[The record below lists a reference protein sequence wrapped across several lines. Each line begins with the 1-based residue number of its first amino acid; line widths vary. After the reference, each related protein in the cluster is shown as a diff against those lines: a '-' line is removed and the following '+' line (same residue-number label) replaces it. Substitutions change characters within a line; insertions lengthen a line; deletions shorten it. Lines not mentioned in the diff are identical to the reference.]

1 MKILAFIEATVF
13 DRDGKVIS
21 HKKKPSRSFV
31 RGFNHILC
39 AQIRQESTPDPVIPT
54 KNTGGAL
61 VNLRNSSACLRA
73 DGPVGIDDYGIVVG
87 TSNQAV
93 DIEDYAL
100 IAAVAEGVGA
110 GQMNHQAGSATY
122 LGVAAG
128 VSSFTVD
135 RSILNNSGDTIN
147 IEEVGIYVTATRT
160 PTIATYVMVMRDLVS
175 QAVPDGGG
183 ITVTYTIRIAA

>member
-39 AQIRQESTPDPVIPT
+39 AQIRQESTPNPAIQT
-54 KNTGGAL
+54 KDTGGATRD
-61 VNLRNSSACLRA
+61 LRTA
-73 DGPVGIDDYGIVVG
+73 DTAFGANGPVGNDDYGIVVG
-87 TSNQAV
+87 TSNHAV

-100 IAAVAEGVGA
+100 IAAIAEGVGA
-110 GQMNHQAGSATY
+110 GQMNHQLCSATY

-147 IEEVGIYVTATRT
+147 VEEAGIYAQTKRVGA
-160 PTIATYVMVMRDLVS
+160 IATYVMVMRDLMS

>member
-1 MKILAFIEATVF
+1 MKILAYIETTVR
-13 DRDGKVIS
+13 DRHGKIIS

-39 AQIRQESTPDPVIPT
+39 AQIRQETTPDPAILT
-54 KNTGGAL
+54 KATNGVL
-61 VNLRNSSACLRA
+61 YNIRNSSGCLRA
-73 DGPVGIDDYGIVVG
+73 NGPVGNDDYGIMVG

-100 IAAVAEGVGA
+100 IAAIAEGVAA
-110 GQMNHQAGSATY
+110 GQMNHQLCSATY

-147 IEEVGIYVTATRT
+147 IEEAGIYVMATKAPTAL
-160 PTIATYVMVMRDLVS
+160 IYVMVMRDLVS

>member
-13 DRDGKVIS
+13 DRDGKIIS

-61 VNLRNSSACLRA
+61 INLRNSSACLRA
-73 DGPVGIDDYGIVVG
+73 SGPVGDDDYGIVVG
-87 TSNQAV
+87 TSNQAI

-100 IAAVAEGVGA
+100 IAAAAEGVGA
-110 GQMNHQAGSATY
+110 GQMNHQLCSATY

-147 IEEVGIYVTATRT
+147 IEEAGIYVMATRA
-160 PTIATYVMVMRDLVS
+160 PTAQTFVMVMRDLVS

>member
-39 AQIRQESTPDPVIPT
+39 AQFRQETNPSPAIQT
-54 KNTGGAL
+54 KDTGGA
-61 VNLRNSSACLRA
+61 VRDLRNANTPFQA
-73 DGPVGIDDYGIVVG
+73 DGVVGDDNYGIRVG

-93 DIEDYAL
+93 DIEDFAL
-100 IAAVAEGVGA
+100 IAAIAEGVGA
-110 GQMNHQAGSATY
+110 GEMNHQAGSVTY

-135 RSILNNSGDTIN
+135 RTILNNSGGTIN
-147 IEEVGIYVTATRT
+147 VEEVGIYAITMRVGAVN
-160 PTIATYVMVMRDLVS
+160 TYVMVVRDLYTL
-175 QAVPDGGG
+175 AVPDGGG
-183 ITVTYTIRIAA
+183 ITVTYTIRIAQ